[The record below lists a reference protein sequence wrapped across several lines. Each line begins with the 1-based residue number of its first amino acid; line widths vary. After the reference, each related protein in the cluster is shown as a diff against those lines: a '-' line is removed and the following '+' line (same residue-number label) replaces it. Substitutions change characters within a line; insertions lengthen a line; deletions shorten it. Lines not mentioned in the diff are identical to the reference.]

1 MTRSRALCHPS
12 MGFAKSLRTC
22 ADEDGRAGAPVGR
35 GPGANGT
42 ASKEGKLRISV
53 KSTDT
58 QCRQPAS
65 LLELQALE
73 WMRTCALRLSTVA
86 LFVRAE
92 DRGTPS
98 CPSQGDWVSRS
109 RWR

>member
-65 LLELQALE
+65 LLELQA
-73 WMRTCALRLSTVA
+73 CAVRLSTVA